1 VIVVDSCGW
10 IEVFAD
16 GPLASLFDPY
26 LEDLRSVVT
35 PTVVV
40 YEVYRKLKQSMSE
53 DDALSALT
61 VLQQTNVI
69 PLSTEIALDA
79 ADLAIQHQLSMADA
93 FVLATGYAMD
103 AEIVTSDSSFR
114 DLPRVVFFS
123 KTA

>member
-1 VIVVDSCGW
+1 MIVVDSCGW

-16 GPLASLFDPY
+16 GPLANLFDPY
-26 LEDLRSVVT
+26 LQDLGSVVI

-53 DDALSALT
+53 NDALAALT
-61 VLQQTNVI
+61 VLQQTTVV
-69 PLSTEIALDA
+69 PLSTEIALNA
-79 ADLAIQHQLSMADA
+79 ADLAIEYQLSMADA

-103 AEIVTSDSSFR
+103 ADVVTSDSSFK
-114 DLPRVVFFS
+114 DLPRVVYFS

>member
-16 GPLASLFDPY
+16 GPLANLFDPY
-26 LEDLRSVVT
+26 LQDLRTVVT

-61 VLQQTNVI
+61 VLQQTTVV

-79 ADLAIQHQLSMADA
+79 ADLAIEHQLSMADA

-103 AEIVTSDSSFR
+103 ADVVTSDSSFK
-114 DLPRVVFFS
+114 DLPRVVYFS

>member
-1 VIVVDSCGW
+1 MG
-10 IEVFAD
+10 EVFAD

-26 LEDLRSVVT
+26 LQDLRSVVT

-61 VLQQTNVI
+61 VLQQTTVV
-69 PLSTEIALDA
+69 PLSTEIALN

-103 AEIVTSDSSFR
+103 ADVVTSDSSFE
-114 DLPRVVFFS
+114 DLPRVVYFS
-123 KTA
+123 KTS

>member
-1 VIVVDSCGW
+1 MIVVDSCGW

-16 GPLASLFDPY
+16 GPLASSFDPY
-26 LEDLRSVVT
+26 LQDLRSVFT
-35 PTVVV
+35 PTIVI

-61 VLQQTNVI
+61 VLQQTIVI
-69 PLSTEIALDA
+69 PLSTEIALNA

-103 AEIVTSDSSFR
+103 ADVVTSDASFK
-114 DLPRVVFFS
+114 DLPRVVYFLKS
-123 KTA
+123 D

>member
-10 IEVFAD
+10 IEVFAN

-26 LEDLRSVVT
+26 LQDLRSVVT

-40 YEVYRKLKQSMSE
+40 YEVYRKLNQAMSE

-61 VLQQTNVI
+61 VLQQTTVV
-69 PLSTEIALDA
+69 PLSTEIALNA

-93 FVLATGYAMD
+93 FVLATGYEMD
-103 AEIVTSDSSFR
+103 ADIVTSDRSFEG
-114 DLPRVVFFS
+114 LPRVVYFS

>member
-16 GPLASLFDPY
+16 GPLANLFDPY
-26 LEDLRSVVT
+26 LQDLRSVVT

-53 DDALSALT
+53 EDALAALT
-61 VLQQTNVI
+61 VLQQTTVV
-69 PLSTEIALDA
+69 PLSTEIALNA
-79 ADLAIQHQLSMADA
+79 ADLAIEHQLSMADA
-93 FVLATGYAMD
+93 FVVATGYAMD
-103 AEIVTSDSSFR
+103 ADVVTSDSSFK
-114 DLPRVVFFS
+114 DLPRVVYFS

>member
-1 VIVVDSCGW
+1 MIVVDSCGW

-16 GPLASLFDPY
+16 GPLANLFDPY
-26 LEDLRSVVT
+26 LLDLRSVVT

-53 DDALSALT
+53 EDALAALT
-61 VLQQTNVI
+61 VLQQTTVV
-69 PLSTEIALDA
+69 PLSAEIALNA
-79 ADLAIQHQLSMADA
+79 ADLAIEHQLSMADA

-103 AEIVTSDSSFR
+103 ADVVTSDSSFK
-114 DLPRVVFFS
+114 DLPRVVYFS

>member
-16 GPLASLFDPY
+16 GPLANLFDPY
-26 LEDLRSVVT
+26 LLDLRSVVT

-53 DDALSALT
+53 EDALAALT
-61 VLQQTNVI
+61 VLQQTTVV
-69 PLSTEIALDA
+69 PLSAEIALNA
-79 ADLAIQHQLSMADA
+79 ADLAIEHQLSMADA

-103 AEIVTSDSSFR
+103 ADVVTSDSSFK
-114 DLPRVVFFS
+114 DLPRVVYFS

>member
-16 GPLASLFDPY
+16 GPLASSFDPY
-26 LEDLRSVVT
+26 LQDLRSVVT

-61 VLQQTNVI
+61 VLQQTTVV
-69 PLSTEIALDA
+69 PLSTEIALNA
-79 ADLAIQHQLSMADA
+79 QTLIQHQLSMADA

-103 AEIVTSDSSFR
+103 ADVVTSDSSFE
-114 DLPRVVFFS
+114 DLPRVVYFS
-123 KTA
+123 KTE

>member
-1 VIVVDSCGW
+1 
-10 IEVFAD
+10 
-16 GPLASLFDPY
+16 
-26 LEDLRSVVT
+26 
-35 PTVVV
+35 
-40 YEVYRKLKQSMSE
+40 MSE

-61 VLQQTNVI
+61 VLQQTIVV
-69 PLSTEIALDA
+69 PLSTEIALNA

-103 AEIVTSDSSFR
+103 ADVVTSDSSFR